1 MYRKGILRIKFDMRR
16 SGDTRRNAH
25 HVDFDAAIIHVTSG
39 SGACTSAFV
48 DIDENLDVLLRGSEE
63 SRARRRWRRLVQCDD
78 FSHDGAK
85 GASGSFEKI
94 FRLRTAKGRKKNLLF
109 QFVVTCV
116 DDNLAGSGC

>member
-39 SGACTSAFV
+39 SGSGACTSAFV

-63 SRARRRWRRLVQCDD
+63 SRASRRWRRLVQCDD

-94 FRLRTAKGRKKNLLF
+94 FRLKTAKGREKNLL
-109 QFVVTCV
+109 
-116 DDNLAGSGC
+116 